1 MQELLL
7 ISCFSSAI
15 NICILLPKNWWNVCT
30 LNAPGRW
37 LKGKKKTSQQKSNKD
52 ANNFLQGQQHS
63 HKVSNNLELAPQ
75 TRPRIL
81 AR

>member
-1 MQELLL
+1 MHFTAKKLVECLY
-7 ISCFSSAI
+7 I
-15 NICILLPKNWWNVCT
+15 KCT
-30 LNAPGRW
+30 REMV
-37 LKGKKKTSQQKSNKD
+37 KRKKKTSQQKGNKD
-52 ANNFLQGQQHS
+52 ANNFLQGQQPF